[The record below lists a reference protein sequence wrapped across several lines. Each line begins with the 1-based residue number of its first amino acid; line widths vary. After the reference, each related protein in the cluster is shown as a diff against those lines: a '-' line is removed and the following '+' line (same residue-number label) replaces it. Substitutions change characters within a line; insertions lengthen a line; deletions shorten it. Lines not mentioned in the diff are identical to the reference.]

1 MKDSKGKGSLQ
12 LSFES
17 VLDKAQHADYW
28 IAPGYFSSKAQ
39 FLENNPQYQ
48 NFSAF
53 KNNKIFTASNKRGV
67 KGGVIYYELGP
78 TRPDL
83 ILQDLIKITNPEL
96 LPNYT
101 LTFFEQMK

>member
-1 MKDSKGKGSLQ
+1 L
-12 LSFES
+12 
-17 VLDKAQHADYW
+17 
-28 IAPGYFSSKAQ
+28 
-39 FLENNPQYQ
+39 LENNPHYK
-48 NFSAF
+48 NFTAF
-53 KNNKIFTASNKRGV
+53 KNNSIFTASTKRGV
-67 KGGVIYYELGP
+67 TGGVIYYELGP